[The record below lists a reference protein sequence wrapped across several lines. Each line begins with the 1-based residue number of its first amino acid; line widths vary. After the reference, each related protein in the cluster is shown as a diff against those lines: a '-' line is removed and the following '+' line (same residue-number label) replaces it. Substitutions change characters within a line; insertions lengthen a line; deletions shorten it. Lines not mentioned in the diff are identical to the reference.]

1 MKMKMKTREVLT
13 ITGIGLLGL
22 NLLCTLFLL
31 MSKKKKMTTASKTG
45 ITILLFLAVSV
56 LTVSQ
61 FMKETEEEKKQ

>member
-1 MKMKMKTREVLT
+1 MKLKTREVLT
-13 ITGIGLLGL
+13 ITGVGLLGL

-31 MSKKKKMTTASKTG
+31 MSKKKKMTNTSKTG
-45 ITILLFLAVSV
+45 ITILLFLAVSA

>member
-1 MKMKMKTREVLT
+1 MKMKTREVLT